1 MFKFNFFKR
10 QKKSASWQNTIVYIG
25 LSGGVDSA
33 VCAAMLKD
41 EGYNV
46 IAGFIKS
53 WAPDGYPCPV
63 EDDRRESMRVAAHL
77 GIPWI
82 EINAEESYKKNVAE
96 YMLNEYKAGRT
107 PNPDVFCN
115 ATVKFGTFY
124 DAVMARGAN
133 YVATGHYAKLNQ
145 NPKTKIKNL
154 EKGIDPAKD
163 QSYFLWNV
171 SFEKLQKTIFPVGG
185 IPKTK
190 VRKLAKKYK
199 LPNANRP
206 DSQGVCFLGPID
218 MKSFII
224 EMLHPEKGS
233 VLDIDG
239 NVIGSHDGSILYTI
253 GERHGFNLFKSS
265 PVPLFVVD
273 KNVNDN
279 TITVSEKLDT
289 IKNTK
294 TLYIKSQNW
303 LPNKPNSDKIIDAVF
318 RYHGE
323 IHKVKLNTDNSI
335 TFINEP
341 ILVAEGQSVVFYE
354 GDICLGGG
362 VISFN
367 I

>member
-1 MFKFNFFKR
+1 MFKFNFL
-10 QKKSASWQNTIVYIG
+10 KKQNNKNKTVYVG

-33 VCAAMLKD
+33 VCAAILKD
-41 EGYNV
+41 QGYNV

-77 GIPWI
+77 NIPWI
-82 EINAEESYKKNVAE
+82 EIDAEESYKNNVAE
-96 YMLNEYKAGRT
+96 YMINEYKSGRT

-124 DAVMARGAN
+124 DAVMARGAD
-133 YVATGHYAKLNQ
+133 YIATGHYARLSQ
-145 NPKTKIKNL
+145 NSNIKGQNL
-154 EKGIDPAKD
+154 EKAVDPSKD

-171 SFEKLQKTIFPVGG
+171 AFKKLQKTLFPVGG

-190 VRKLAKKYK
+190 VRKLALKYK

-224 EMLHPEKGS
+224 DMLHPQKGD
-233 VLDIDG
+233 VLDANG
-239 NVIGSHDGSILYTI
+239 NIIGSHDGSILYTI
-253 GERHGFNLFKSS
+253 GERHGFHLFKSS

-273 KNVNDN
+273 KNVNEN
-279 TITVSEKLDT
+279 TITVSEKLEAT
-289 IKNTK
+289 KNTK
-294 TLYIKSQNW
+294 ILYIKSQNW
-303 LPNKPNSDKIIDAVF
+303 LPTKPSPDEIIDAVF

-323 IHKVKLNTDNSI
+323 IHNVKLNTDDSI

-341 ILVAEGQSVVFYE
+341 VLVAEGQSVVFYK
-354 GDICLGGG
+354 GNVCLGGG
-362 VISFN
+362 IVMYN
-367 I
+367 